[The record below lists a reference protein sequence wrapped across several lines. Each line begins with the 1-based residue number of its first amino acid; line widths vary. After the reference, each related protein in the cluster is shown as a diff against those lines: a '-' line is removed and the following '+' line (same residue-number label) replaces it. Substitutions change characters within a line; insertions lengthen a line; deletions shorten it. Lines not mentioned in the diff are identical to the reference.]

1 MSLLGRYSIGF
12 LITSLVF
19 FLIALIVQTEKVSPL
34 QLQLQDNSSS
44 MVVVPLTTSVEN
56 GFESPSTTTALESED
71 IKTLVS
77 NIDKPVD
84 RRQVVT
90 TTIVSTATPY
100 KSDSENDVEVP
111 YLIDQLYG
119 YYEKGDHIR
128 ALQDML
134 EMDQVDGVYGRNT
147 RKAHMAWFG
156 SNMEALHHFNDRN
169 QWYIEAIDP
178 EPADEYLG
186 EYWLDRP
193 TLGELVDEHFKPE
206 HRSLFLK
213 IAFCESSAQP
223 EDTFNDAVS
232 PALAVGAFQHM
243 ARYWRTRSEDASMKG
258 WDIFDMKAQVKVASH
273 LFYTSGVHHW
283 NPSRKCWG

>member
-1 MSLLGRYSIGF
+1 MSLLGRYTIGF

-19 FLIALIVQTEKVSPL
+19 FLIALIVQAEELTP
-34 QLQLQDNSSS
+34 LQDNNSS
-44 MVVVPLTTSVEN
+44 MVVATLVPYTEN
-56 GFESPSTTTALESED
+56 RLESPSPITALDAEEVLMFVRHMD
-71 IKTLVS
+71 NTT
-77 NIDKPVD
+77 D
-84 RRQVVT
+84 RRQVATT
-90 TTIVSTATPY
+90 TTISTITPY
-100 KSDSENDVEVP
+100 KVTSEDDVEVP

-119 YYEKGDHIR
+119 YYEKGNHIK
-128 ALQDML
+128 ALQELLGM
-134 EMDQVDGVYGRNT
+134 EQVDGVYGRNT
-147 RKAHMAWFG
+147 RKTHMAWFG
-156 SNMEALHHFNDRN
+156 SNTEALHHFNDRN

-186 EYWLDRP
+186 QYWLDRP

-273 LFYTSGVHHW
+273 LFYTSGIHHW

>member
-1 MSLLGRYSIGF
+1 MSMSLLGRYVIGF

-19 FLIALIVQTEKVSPL
+19 FLIALIVQAEELLPSEDKA
-34 QLQLQDNSSS
+34 SS
-44 MVVVPLTTSVEN
+44 MVVAPLVTYSEN
-56 GFESPSTTTALESED
+56 QLESPSPIPALEVEDVTALVNYMD
-71 IKTLVS
+71 
-77 NIDKPVD
+77 NIVE

-90 TTIVSTATPY
+90 TTTVVVATPY
-100 KSDSENDVEVP
+100 KVVREDDVEVP

-119 YYEKGDHIR
+119 YYEKGNHIR
-128 ALQDML
+128 ALQEL
-134 EMDQVDGVYGRNT
+134 LGMDQVDVVYGRNT

-169 QWYIEAIDP
+169 QWYIESIDP

-193 TLGELVDEHFKPE
+193 TLDELVDEHFKPE

-213 IAFCESSAQP
+213 IAFCESSALP
-223 EDTFNDAVS
+223 HHTHNDAVS

-273 LFYTSGVHHW
+273 LFYTSGIHHW